1 MSGTSVL
8 RQAQDERRTI
18 RSAIGLALAISLAAT
33 PAHARR
39 ERGLRPVANP
49 GAVIA
54 AELGFASEAQEKG
67 QWTAFRDTAA
77 KDAEMFVPQRVNA
90 RDWLKG
96 RANPPVAVKWQPQV
110 VWSSCDGSYAVTRGA
125 WQRPGSTGYFTTVWR
140 RDKKGRLE
148 WVLDQGDTL
157 DKPLPDVDFAEGK
170 VADCPKRGAELRGA
184 SPDGWPQ
191 DKDTGGRLAPL
202 RAALPDTQVPAGADS
217 KEGRSDDATLA
228 WRSTVMPDMARRFTV
243 WAWQDG
249 GWKQVI
255 DSHVAAPPE
264 PRS

>member
-1 MSGTSVL
+1 M
-8 RQAQDERRTI
+8 RR
-18 RSAIGLALAISLAAT
+18 IGPALLAAAALVAT

-54 AELGFASEAQEKG
+54 AELGFASAAREKG

-90 RDWLKG
+90 RDWLKD
-96 RANPPVAVKWQPQV
+96 RKDPPVSVNWQPQV
-110 VWSSCDGSYAVTRGA
+110 VWSSCDGSYAVTKGP
-125 WQRPGSTGYFTTVWR
+125 WQRPHSTGYFTTVWR

-157 DKPLPDVDFAEGK
+157 DKPLPDADFVEGK
-170 VADCPKRGAELRGA
+170 VADCPRRGEGMRGGA
-184 SPDGWPQ
+184 GGDWPE
-191 DKDTGGRLAPL
+191 DKATGNRIAPL
-202 RAALPDTQVPAGADS
+202 PAPLPNTHVPAGADS
-217 KEGRSDDATLA
+217 KDGRSDDGTLG

-249 GWKQVI
+249 GWKEVI
-255 DSHVAAPPE
+255 DSRVAAPKE
-264 PRS
+264 PKS